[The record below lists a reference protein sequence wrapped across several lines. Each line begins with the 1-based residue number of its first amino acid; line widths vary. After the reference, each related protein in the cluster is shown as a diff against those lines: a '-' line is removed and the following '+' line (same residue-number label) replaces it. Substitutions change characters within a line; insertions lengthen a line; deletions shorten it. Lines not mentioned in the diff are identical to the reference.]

1 MNPEAFRNR
10 MFLFFTLG
18 MVTVFFGYSALLF
31 HVTEWAE
38 TDDWLKPYW
47 FLVIMNG
54 YVLKMDSDRAIP
66 R

>member
-1 MNPEAFRNR
+1 
-10 MFLFFTLG
+10 MFLYFTLG
-18 MVTVFFGYSALLF
+18 MAAVFFGYSALLF

-38 TDDWLKPYW
+38 TDDGLKPYW

-54 YVLKMDSDRAIP
+54 YAMTIDCDRAIP